1 MDEEIPTESVPEVP
15 ETPTQ
20 EESPAEETPEIPVAE
35 EETDAGQT
43 ENNEGLPTESG
54 ETTTP
59 GAELPTTDELEL
71 PMHPQMFSTDYI
83 TDDYMITLI
92 HELTLGDILIATL
105 LCVLIIVQVLKIMLR
120 RW

>member
-1 MDEEIPTESVPEVP
+1 MDEEIPTESLPEVP
-15 ETPTQ
+15 ETPD
-20 EESPAEETPEIPVAE
+20 IPVIE
-35 EETDAGQT
+35 EETDAGET
-43 ENNEGLPTESG
+43 ENNEGLPTESS

-59 GAELPTTDELEL
+59 GAELPMTDGLEL

-83 TDDYMITLI
+83 TDDYMISLI